1 MRGSLCQLPGSVQ
14 MVDLVQMLG
23 PVPVLG
29 HLLVLCSAQLL
40 CSAPVLSPT
49 QVLCSA
55 PLHLPSLDQR
65 QVLES
70 VPLLAW
76 EENVKRG
83 VKHRRPEGETSWDV
97 PPHWNVKMMM
107 SCVVS
112 VKISLNLE

>member
-1 MRGSLCQLPGSVQ
+1 MVGLVQVLGSVSA
-14 MVDLVQMLG
+14 LG
-23 PVPVLG
+23 PVLVLG
-29 HLLVLCSAQLL
+29 YLLVLSPTHVL
-40 CSAPVLSPT
+40 CSAPVLCSEP
-49 QVLCSA
+49 VLCSA